1 MSESIARFKRPENQ
15 IKNLNWK
22 KYIGGEMRMFR
33 KYQYGIRLSLR
44 KMATDWPKQLAGLI
58 KQFNW
63 TWTRSP
69 VATIQHTVNTSLKQP
84 TT

>member
-1 MSESIARFKRPENQ
+1 MN
-15 IKNLNWK
+15 NTK
-22 KYIGGEMRMFR
+22 KYKLIKR
-33 KYQYGIRLSLR
+33 KDKTIKYKTRQISLSLSLSLYLIR

>member
-1 MSESIARFKRPENQ
+1 MN
-15 IKNLNWK
+15 NTK
-22 KYIGGEMRMFR
+22 KYKLIKR
-33 KYQYGIRLSLR
+33 KDKTIKYKTRQISLSLSLYIYLIR